1 MISIIKSV
9 SCRSCG
15 NDITILNVGKDPALS
30 LCAICK
36 PWVTNSLDYSPHKIA
51 GVTIDDLELFMK
63 YRTITKGFNIPNDD
77 YSWNSFICAMLEAN
91 DDNNLLEEVQ
101 QDYQT
106 RLKIHPEIRDFLT
119 ISWSEIPENDVPR
132 KTYSDVE
139 LLMISSRYSNHMN

>member
-1 MISIIKSV
+1 MTS
-9 SCRSCG
+9 RFY
-15 NDITILNVGKDPALS
+15 VGKDPALS

-36 PWVTNSLDYSPHKIA
+36 PWVTNSIDNPHKIRRP
-51 GVTIDDLELFMK
+51 IDDLELFMK

-77 YSWNSFICAMLEAN
+77 YRWNSFICAMLEAN

-106 RLKIHPEIRDFLT
+106 RLKIHPETRDFLT

-132 KTYSDVE
+132 KTYSDVDIVNDIISVFKSYE
-139 LLMISSRYSNHMN
+139 LEKEHLVTI

>member
-15 NDITILNVGKDPALS
+15 NNITILNVGKDPALS

-63 YRTITKGFNIPNDD
+63 YRTITKGFNYLVMIILG
-77 YSWNSFICAMLEAN
+77 ICSSVRFL
-91 DDNNLLEEVQ
+91 
-101 QDYQT
+101 
-106 RLKIHPEIRDFLT
+106 RLMVIM
-119 ISWSEIPENDVPR
+119 
-132 KTYSDVE
+132 TY
-139 LLMISSRYSNHMN
+139 